1 MSRWKQILVIICGL
15 LALSVLLAACGG
27 ASDGGSNYPERSRP
41 TAAPLA
47 PAATAAPLA
56 PPPLAPS
63 SRTESSPPDRRVKG
77 VDKTYQWG
85 GAKVYHQRG
94 HWPA

>member
-41 TAAPLA
+41 TAAPAAPLA

-56 PPPLAPS
+56 PPPPLAPS
-63 SRTESSPPDRRVKG
+63 SRTESSPPDRRER
-77 VDKTYQWG
+77 DAANLPPPT
-85 GAKVYHQRG
+85 
-94 HWPA
+94 

>member
-41 TAAPLA
+41 TAAPAAPLA
-47 PAATAAPLA
+47 PAATALLKPRWDVHLSGDGDQLGCAGESL
-56 PPPLAPS
+56 S
-63 SRTESSPPDRRVKG
+63 SVLGE
-77 VDKTYQWG
+77 
-85 GAKVYHQRG
+85 
-94 HWPA
+94 

>member
-41 TAAPLA
+41 TAAPAAPLA

-63 SRTESSPPDRRVKG
+63 SRTEVGDGCEGDRPVSHGIFGPPDRREL
-77 VDKTYQWG
+77 
-85 GAKVYHQRG
+85 GA
-94 HWPA
+94 